1 MEPTVFTDKENNIET
16 SHNFSRANSH
26 RPRTKRKKFSQK
38 SCKPL
43 NNQSIIEPN
52 NFYCE
57 TRLSLENSSF
67 DKVKLL
73 FHNKSPSFTHLGMRK
88 NSCFSHQSK
97 NSDSSIPLN
106 NVYMAQNQKN
116 SLSKEI
122 KESYQSKKLKKNSHL
137 SLNLT
142 PTKPSLPN
150 NLFRNEKQ
158 IKTSFG
164 VSKSLNSSIIAEK
177 KNLKLATKSDKKKL
191 KKKHN
196 QNLKIEIIKETD
208 SDLNTFYKK
217 SSTIRK
223 TVNSSLMTYS
233 KPQILSFHEALNDY
247 HQIEFSSLTK
257 PKNI

>member
-1 MEPTVFTDKENNIET
+1 MENDI
-16 SHNFSRANSH
+16 
-26 RPRTKRKKFSQK
+26 
-38 SCKPL
+38 
-43 NNQSIIEPN
+43 
-52 NFYCE
+52 
-57 TRLSLENSSF
+57 ENSF
-67 DKVKLL
+67 DSEKAEEIEIISEESEEPAEIDIEREVEDYL
-73 FHNKSPSFTHLGMRK
+73 R
-88 NSCFSHQSK
+88 
-97 NSDSSIPLN
+97 
-106 NVYMAQNQKN
+106 NVELIQTNM
-116 SLSKEI
+116 
-122 KESYQSKKLKKNSHL
+122 
-137 SLNLT
+137 LT